1 MGSSSPTPGQLR
13 RLADEVDE
21 AGLDL
26 GPHRELLLEELACAR
41 HPVVHERRVLSYG
54 AFVAPT
60 TDPATWDAA
69 TTLTFDR
76 RPIGRRGVEV
86 ARRFAD
92 GVSTW
97 VARGVDGAEDEF
109 IVLDRPAASER
120 DLVVIAEV
128 LGAWVVQRHPS
139 GVVRVV
145 GEQGVH
151 RWDGYSWHTEPHV
164 STWMEAFGACA
175 APDDHDL
182 VETLLEFAVHDLGA
196 RNIGATLVF
205 RADPA
210 RIGVESRLPTPPPL
224 TITNPTDLA
233 PLRHVLSQV
242 DGAVVFDGDGRLV
255 EMGARLVP
263 SPEAEAGVDGFRGMR
278 HTSALRYSVDDPT
291 ATVIVVSED
300 GPVTVLRNGKR
311 VGASLVEHSHDAD
324 VDRIDGA
331 TIDATEV
338 A

>member
-1 MGSSSPTPGQLR
+1 MGRTEPTAGQLR

-26 GPHRELLLEELACAR
+26 GPHRDLLLEELACAR
-41 HPVVHERRVLSYG
+41 HPVVHERRVMSYG
-54 AFVAPT
+54 AFVGASS
-60 TDPATWDAA
+60 DPATWDAA

-76 RPIGRRGVEV
+76 RPIGPKGVEV
-86 ARRFAD
+86 TRRFAD

-97 VARGVDGAEDEF
+97 VSRGAAGPDEF
-109 IVLDRPAASER
+109 VVLDRPAASER

-128 LGAWVVQRHPS
+128 LGAWVVQRHPN
-139 GVVRVV
+139 GFVRVV
-145 GEQGVH
+145 GAHGVH
-151 RWDGYSWHTEPHV
+151 RWDGYTWHTEPRV
-164 STWMEAFGACA
+164 STWMDAFGGCA
-175 APDDHDL
+175 DPRDRDL

-205 RADPA
+205 GADPG
-210 RIGVESRLPTPPPL
+210 RVGVETRLPSPPPL
-224 TITNPTDLA
+224 DITNPADLA
-233 PLRHVLSQV
+233 PLRHVLSQL

-255 EMGARLVP
+255 DLGARLVP

-300 GPVTVLRNGKR
+300 GPVTVLRAGRR
-311 VGASLVEHSHDAD
+311 VGASLTE
-324 VDRIDGA
+324 RPA
-331 TIDATEV
+331 TSAPV
-338 A
+338 APEPVG

>member
-1 MGSSSPTPGQLR
+1 
-13 RLADEVDE
+13 
-21 AGLDL
+21 
-26 GPHRELLLEELACAR
+26 
-41 HPVVHERRVLSYG
+41 VVHERRVLSYG

-76 RPIGRRGVEV
+76 RPIGRKGVEV

-97 VARGVDGAEDEF
+97 VARGRGDALDEF

-128 LGAWVVQRHPS
+128 LGAWIVQRHPS
-139 GVVRVV
+139 GAVRVV
-145 GEQGVH
+145 GDRGVH
-151 RWDGYSWHTEPHV
+151 RWDGYSWHTEPRV
-164 STWMEAFGACA
+164 STWMDAFGACA
-175 APDDHDL
+175 APEDHEL
-182 VETLLEFAVHDLGA
+182 IETLLEFAVHDLGA

-210 RIGVESRLPTPPPL
+210 RVGVETRLPTPPPL
-224 TITNPTDLA
+224 TITNPADLA
-233 PLRHVLSQV
+233 PLRHVLSQI

-263 SPEAEAGVDGFRGMR
+263 SPEAEAEVDGFRGMR
-278 HTSALRYSVDDPT
+278 HTSALRYSVDDPE

-300 GPVTVLRNGKR
+300 GPVTVLRKGKR
-311 VGASLVEHSHDAD
+311 VGASLAERLRPAEIDP
-324 VDRIDGA
+324 VDRPDA
-331 TIDATEV
+331 PDVSATEV